1 MGTGRSRSR
10 RGWITLHLSEQVQ
23 NVDLIPGATG
33 SPHRVLSKDTT
44 VISGIFKTTLT
55 AVLLIDQKGVEVAVG
70 RAVRQWLLLSSKQKK
85 KDGRLDYSGGSETGK
100 RECLRDV
107 SR

>member
-85 KDGRLDYSGGSETGK
+85 KDGRLDYRGGSETGK